1 MAPTTRYALG
11 ESGAVAYQ
19 VTGSGPDLLFV
30 PPWLSNIEIMWDDPS
45 YARFLECLASFSRL
59 ICFDKRGSGLSESV
73 PYTALPTL
81 EQWMDDMV
89 LVMDAVG
96 SRRAAVLGWDFGG
109 TLSMLFAASYPER
122 TSHLVLVD
130 VWAWLPR
137 DEDHPFGIPSHLLE
151 GMVTIV
157 ERGWGQASEAPSYLS
172 VMAPAA
178 HADTRF
184 RDWFARFQRLAGTP
198 TFGAAMTRTAFEWD
212 LRPVLPTIRVPTL
225 VMSHQSRRYVRPEH
239 GRHVAEQIAGA
250 RHLDLP
256 GGDNLIYREDADTI
270 VAEISAFVTGTRDTP
285 ELDRVLATILFTDIA
300 QSTVQLAD
308 IGDRRWREL
317 LDAHDALLR
326 ARIGEFRGRA
336 VKSTGDGILAIF
348 DGPARAIRC
357 AVAIARD
364 VRALGIEVRAGLH
377 TGEIEARGDDIG
389 GIAVHTAARVMAAA
403 APGEVLV
410 SRTVKDL
417 VAGSGLRFADR
428 GTHDLKGVPDR
439 WALFCAADTA
449 AAVAGA

>member
-1 MAPTTRYALG
+1 MPPRTRYAFG

-30 PPWLSNIEIMWDDPS
+30 PPWLSNIEVMWDEPS
-45 YARFLECLASFSRL
+45 FARFLDCLASFSRL

-73 PYTALPTL
+73 AYTALPTL

-96 SRRAAVLGWDFGG
+96 SQRAAVLGWDFGG

-130 VWAWLPR
+130 VWAWLQR
-137 DEDHPFGIPSHLLE
+137 DEHHPIGVPGHLLE
-151 GMVTIV
+151 AMATNV
-157 ERGWGQASEAPSYLS
+157 ELGWGQASDAPSYLS
-172 VMAPAA
+172 VMAPSA
-178 HADTRF
+178 HALPRF
-184 RDWFARFQRLAGTP
+184 REWFARFQRLACAP
-198 TFGAAMTRTAFEWD
+198 TFAAAMTRTAFEWD

-225 VMSHQSRRYVRPEH
+225 VMSHQNKRYVRPDH
-239 GRHVAEQIAGA
+239 GRDVAERIEGA

-270 VAEISAFVTGTRDTP
+270 LAEISAFVTGARDTP
-285 ELDRVLATILFTDIA
+285 ELDRVLATVLFTDIVA
-300 QSTVQLAD
+300 STSHLAE

-326 ARIGEFRGRA
+326 ARIDEFRGRA
-336 VKSTGDGILAIF
+336 VKSTGDGILAVF

-364 VRALGIEVRAGLH
+364 VGALGIEVKAGLH
-377 TGEIEARGDDIG
+377 TGEVEVRGDDIG

-403 APGEVLV
+403 AAGEVLV

-417 VAGSGLRFADR
+417 VAGSGLRFEDR
-428 GTHDLKGVPDR
+428 GTHDLRGVPDE
-439 WALFCAADTA
+439 WSLFSVVGAA
-449 AAVAGA
+449 AAVA